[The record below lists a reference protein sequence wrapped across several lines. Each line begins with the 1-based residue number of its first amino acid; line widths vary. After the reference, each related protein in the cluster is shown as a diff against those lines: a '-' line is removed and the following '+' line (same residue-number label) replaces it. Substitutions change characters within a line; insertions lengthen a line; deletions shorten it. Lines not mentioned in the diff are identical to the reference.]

1 MHDEDQDNAEFLK
14 QEFKRNIFQDIRSRC
29 LCCANDDD
37 DVTSRSGRDRCFQRD
52 RTADRD
58 ESKCIS
64 FDALRFTI
72 IDNQMFFV
80 KLVHTSTLLLL
91 FILLLAAN
99 FDAVKRTAP
108 KKKRREER
116 ESGSF
121 NWRFIAGARMCQ

>member
-72 IDNQMFFV
+72 IDNQM
-80 KLVHTSTLLLL
+80 LNWCIAQLCYYYSYCYWPQ
-91 FILLLAAN
+91 ILM
-99 FDAVKRTAP
+99 P
-108 KKKRREER
+108 
-116 ESGSF
+116 
-121 NWRFIAGARMCQ
+121 

>member
-1 MHDEDQDNAEFLK
+1 M
-14 QEFKRNIFQDIRSRC
+14 
-29 LCCANDDD
+29 
-37 DVTSRSGRDRCFQRD
+37 TSRSGRDRCFQRD

-80 KLVHTSTLLLL
+80 KLVHSSTLLLL

-108 KKKRREER
+108 KKKRRKER